1 MTEFKPT
8 SFKAH
13 FPQPCSL
20 AEYLT
25 ATDGCNSNT
34 KRQMVYMYCWKLLF
48 HSLGGYVQEEGIC
61 MYTCKRQHPRLSRC
75 MCIQVCECD
84 ERAKHSPTVYL
95 MTLIPLRQPI
105 RALGVSR
112 RPALA
117 TRYLPNMCRGLLPSP
132 INSPSMERRRDGEIQ
147 AWKGI
152 RGKNNSPNYNS
163 QGVGGNNGA

>member
-1 MTEFKPT
+1 MDIWER
-8 SFKAH
+8 KASVCAH
-13 FPQPCSL
+13 
-20 AEYLT
+20 
-25 ATDGCNSNT
+25 
-34 KRQMVYMYCWKLLF
+34 
-48 HSLGGYVQEEGIC
+48 
-61 MYTCKRQHPRLSRC
+61 TCISILDYC
-75 MCIQVCECD
+75 MCIHVCKCD
-84 ERAKHSPTVYL
+84 ERAKQLPTVYL

-132 INSPSMERRRDGEIQ
+132 INSPRMEGRRDGETE

-163 QGVGGNNGA
+163 QGVGGNNGAYRERGEKAFRRMSKRMRDFMATLLFFSTYC